1 MSQDDRTTAYDGDG
15 SLVSLFEIWA
25 RKTRLS
31 VRTHV
36 PATVTSYDPAT
47 QTVACTV
54 DHLEIERVVGVPG
67 ADGNNLTKPRPP
79 LVLPSIP
86 VIFPGSG
93 DGVGYLS
100 FPILP
105 QSTGHLVIM
114 DRDLATW
121 LTRQAPLPV
130 DPVMS
135 KLHPLAAAVYVPGL
149 TPTANRISVPTDLTA
164 AVLEHPAI
172 KLGRGAL
179 PADRAI
185 TITDL
190 AALVDV
196 IVNTWV
202 TVPNDG
208 GAALKTAVTVWWT
221 AVGAGNLL
229 GSQKVTIE

>member
-1 MSQDDRTTAYDGDG
+1 MSQDDRTTSYDGDG
-15 SLVSLFEIWA
+15 SLIRLFEVWA
-25 RKTRLS
+25 RKTRLA

-36 PATVTSYDPAT
+36 PATVTAYDPAT
-47 QTVACTV
+47 QTVTVTV
-54 DHLEIERVVGVPG
+54 DHLEIERVSDVPG
-67 ADGNNLTKPRPP
+67 ADSNNLTAPRPP
-79 LVLPSIP
+79 LVLPSVP
-86 VIFPGSG
+86 VIFPSSG
-93 DGVGYLS
+93 DGAGYLS

-105 QSTGHLVIM
+105 MSTGHLAIM

-135 KLHPLAAAVYVPGL
+135 ALHPVSAAVYIPGL
-149 TPTANRISVPTDLTA
+149 TPTAERIPVPTDLTA
-164 AVLEHPAI
+164 AVLEHTKI

-196 IVNTWV
+196 ILGWAPVA
-202 TVPNDG
+202 NDG
-208 GAALKTAVTVWWT
+208 GAALKAAVSAWWL
-221 AVGAGNLL
+221 AVADGALL